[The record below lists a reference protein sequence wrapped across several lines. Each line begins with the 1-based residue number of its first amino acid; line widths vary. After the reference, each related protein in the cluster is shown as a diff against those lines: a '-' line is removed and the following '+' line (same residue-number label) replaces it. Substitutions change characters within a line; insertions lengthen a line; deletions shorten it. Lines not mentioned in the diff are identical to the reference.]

1 MSLGR
6 GIKPQ
11 ACRIVHDQNTN
22 TYSLLV
28 HQRGTWVL
36 GKRPKPDFL
45 SNLAT
50 FHKANPGFG
59 AELSSFVA
67 ILTKNEPCKIVHCN
81 NTSKISWVVHQK
93 GAWVLG
99 GESTADFLPNLD
111 VTWRGQPIICINIE
125 YVCGYFDQKYNY
137 LCRIVHHQSTNKN
150 SSLPLLPAHHPDP
163 CGLLS
168 LVAAWRQAS
177 CSITARTSGGA
188 FYCSC
193 HCPCAKVSQHSPY
206 VDACFLLLFWFF
218 CSLHIELLN

>member
-1 MSLGR
+1 MHTQYGFIKEAHESWERDQRQMSCISLPNYT
-6 GIKPQ
+6 KP
-11 ACRIVHDQNTN
+11 IPYLEQN
-22 TYSLLV
+22 
-28 HQRGTWVL
+28 WVVVWL
-36 GKRPKPDFL
+36 CWPKTQL
-45 SNLAT
+45 Y
-50 FHKANPGFG
+50 
-59 AELSSFVA
+59 
-67 ILTKNEPCKIVHCN
+67 KIVHCN